1 MEVESKGIG
10 IEPIKMDVLES
21 REVVVEEG
29 TTESVSAKGVEEE
42 TCSAKGV
49 FVEICASEIVVS
61 GMEIGQKEDSATG
74 SVGLDKGRDK
84 GGDSKGVDEAEKGKI
99 DS

>member
-10 IEPIKMDVLES
+10 IEPIKMDVLGS

-42 TCSAKGV
+42 TCSAKG
-49 FVEICASEIVVS
+49 
-61 GMEIGQKEDSATG
+61 EIGRAH
-74 SVGLDKGRDK
+74 V
-84 GGDSKGVDEAEKGKI
+84 
-99 DS
+99 

>member
-1 MEVESKGIG
+1 VEVESKGIG
-10 IEPIKMDVLES
+10 IEPIKMDVLGS

-29 TTESVSAKGVEEE
+29 TTKSVSAEGVEEE

-49 FVEICASEIVVS
+49 FAEICALEIVVS
-61 GMEIGQKEDSATG
+61 GMEIGQEEDSAIR
-74 SVGLDKGRDK
+74 SVALDKGRDK
-84 GGDSKGVDEAEKGKI
+84 GGDCKGVDEAEKGKI